1 MADKPRIVLQF
12 KDCDFR
18 HRKAME
24 ILQAHSRTKTDFVVN
39 ALLHYISCPDAQNE
53 LSRDNLRKI
62 IREVIEEMQAEGSLG
77 TIAQTPKSSS
87 VPPDA
92 EELGDLMSAFRG
104 R

>member
-18 HRKAME
+18 HRKALE
-24 ILQAHSRTKTDFVVN
+24 ILQEHSRSKTDLVVN
-39 ALLHYISCPDAQNE
+39 AILHYVSCPDAQNE
-53 LSRDNLRKI
+53 LNRDNLRKI
-62 IREVIEEMQAEGSLG
+62 IREVIEEMQADGSLG
-77 TIAQTPKSSS
+77 VTAQAPQAA

>member
-39 ALLHYISCPDAQNE
+39 ALL
-53 LSRDNLRKI
+53 SRDNLRKI

-77 TIAQTPKSSS
+77 TIAQAPKSSS

>member
-12 KDCDFR
+12 KECDFR

-24 ILQAHSRTKTDFVVN
+24 ILQDHSRTKTDFVVN
-39 ALLHYISCPDAQNE
+39 AVLHYVSCPEAQNE
-53 LSRDNLRKI
+53 LSQDNLRKI

-77 TIAQTPKSSS
+77 VNAQAPKSATQ
-87 VPPDA
+87 PPDA

>member
-39 ALLHYISCPDAQNE
+39 ALLH
-53 LSRDNLRKI
+53 
-62 IREVIEEMQAEGSLG
+62 
-77 TIAQTPKSSS
+77 
-87 VPPDA
+87 
-92 EELGDLMSAFRG
+92 
-104 R
+104 

>member
-1 MADKPRIVLQF
+1 MADKPRVVLQF

-18 HRKAME
+18 HRKALE
-24 ILQAHSRTKTDFVVN
+24 ILQAHSRSKTDLVVN

-53 LSRDNLRKI
+53 LSRDNLRRI
-62 IREVIEEMQAEGSLG
+62 IREVIEEMQADGSLG
-77 TIAQTPKSSS
+77 ATAQAPKTA

-92 EELGDLMSAFRG
+92 EELSDLMSAFRG

>member
-62 IREVIEEMQAEGSLG
+62 IREVIEEMQAEGAWALS
-77 TIAQTPKSSS
+77 PR
-87 VPPDA
+87 PPSPA
-92 EELGDLMSAFRG
+92 PCPLMRRSWAI
-104 R
+104 

>member
-1 MADKPRIVLQF
+1 MADKPRVVLQF

-18 HRKAME
+18 HRKALE
-24 ILQAHSRTKTDFVVN
+24 ILQAHSRSKTDLVVN

-53 LSRDNLRKI
+53 LSRDNLRRI
-62 IREVIEEMQAEGSLG
+62 IREVIEEMQADGSLG
-77 TIAQTPKSSS
+77 TIAQAPKAA

-92 EELGDLMSAFRG
+92 EELSDLMSAFRG

>member
-39 ALLHYISCPDAQNE
+39 CPAPLYQ
-53 LSRDNLRKI
+53 LSGC
-62 IREVIEEMQAEGSLG
+62 AE
-77 TIAQTPKSSS
+77 
-87 VPPDA
+87 
-92 EELGDLMSAFRG
+92 
-104 R
+104 

>member
-53 LSRDNLRKI
+53 LGHYRPGPQVHLR
-62 IREVIEEMQAEGSLG
+62 A
-77 TIAQTPKSSS
+77 P
-87 VPPDA
+87 
-92 EELGDLMSAFRG
+92 
-104 R
+104 